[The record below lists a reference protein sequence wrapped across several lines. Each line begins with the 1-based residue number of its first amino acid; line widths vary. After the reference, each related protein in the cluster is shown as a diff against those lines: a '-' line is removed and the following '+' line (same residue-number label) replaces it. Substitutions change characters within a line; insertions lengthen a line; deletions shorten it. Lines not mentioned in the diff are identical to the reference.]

1 MEVWI
6 IFNPLLKLALYLA
19 SLGSV
24 GSFLFRLHFRLQLT
38 QEQNLYCL
46 QLSWKSALIGT
57 ISSVLLLFSI
67 AGNLGGDLA
76 SVIDFLMLQLAIKSK
91 SGISYLTV
99 FAGFVMMLIA
109 YKMKAKAQEKT
120 FFIGSVTVLF
130 SFTLAGH
137 AQFSG
142 IFTQLLL
149 MLHLLGIAFWLGA
162 LLPFRWICLQS
173 DVSNL
178 SSLAHR
184 FGVIAMVYV
193 GLLLITGTAY
203 AYTLLGKLSHIFT
216 TTYGNVLLIKI
227 VFVVSLLCLAAFNK
241 FKAVPALEKTP
252 LQGLRQFKSSVQF
265 EIVLALFILFA
276 SSLLTTSL
284 IVPIRM

>member
-1 MEVWI
+1 MDVWI
-6 IFNPLLKLALYLA
+6 IINPLLKTVLYLA

-24 GSFLFRLHFRLQLT
+24 GSFLFSLHFRLQLT

-46 QLSWKSALIGT
+46 QLSRKSAFIGIIT
-57 ISSVLLLFSI
+57 SVLLLFSV
-67 AGNLGGDLA
+67 AGNLGGDFA
-76 SVIDFLMLQLAIKSK
+76 SVFDFLMLKLAIQSK

-99 FAGFVMMLIA
+99 FAGFVMMLLTH
-109 YKMKAKAQEKT
+109 KLKETAQKKT
-120 FFIGSVTVLF
+120 FLIGSVTVLF

-137 AQFSG
+137 AQLSG
-142 IFTQLLL
+142 VFTQFLLI
-149 MLHLLGIAFWLGA
+149 LHLLGIAFWLGS

-178 SSLAHR
+178 R
-184 FGVIAMVYV
+184 
-193 GLLLITGTAY
+193 LITGIAY

-227 VFVVSLLCLAAFNK
+227 VFVVSLLSLAAFNK